1 MLGRKIKLYRLQ
13 QELSKKEL
21 EVKTGIKTSMLTAY
35 EEGKETPDTK
45 TVRLIADVLGVPFSD
60 FMKFVPSSRK
70 YQHEEF
76 KKQSSLSRAAQ
87 SYLRLIVEEYF
98 DKLYLVANLLNCVN
112 VSDLYIGQD
121 KKYLEKAPELLEQLV
136 LRALNEDK
144 MSISRAAELLNIP
157 CSELRDRVEQH

>member
-21 EVKTGIKTSMLTAY
+21 EAKTGIKTSMLTAY

-98 DKLYLVANLLNCVN
+98 VMALHSS
-112 VSDLYIGQD
+112 VSFFF
-121 KKYLEKAPELLEQLV
+121 
-136 LRALNEDK
+136 
-144 MSISRAAELLNIP
+144 SISLNFCLNSVSTASP
-157 CSELRDRVEQH
+157 YFSKCS